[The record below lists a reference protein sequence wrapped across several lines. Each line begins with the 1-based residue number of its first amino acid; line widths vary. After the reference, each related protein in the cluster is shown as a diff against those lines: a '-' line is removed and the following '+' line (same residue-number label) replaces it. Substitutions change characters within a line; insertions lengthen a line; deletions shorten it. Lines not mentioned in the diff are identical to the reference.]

1 MLALWLASGV
11 ISGAA
16 EAPVA
21 ARRFGGS
28 APVRIPAVHVEEV
41 EHEPLALEIVQKTLA
56 ATKKASEAPVVEQP
70 ATAEAKPDLGS
81 LFGVPPAP
89 EAVIETAT
97 PPEAPVKAVP
107 TAEVLDA
114 VYGQGHEIE
123 FLLLLAA

>member
-16 EAPVA
+16 EAPVM

-28 APVRIPAVHVEEV
+28 VPVRMSTVHVEEV
-41 EHEPLALEIVQKTLA
+41 EHEPLALEVVQKTLA
-56 ATKKASEAPVVEQP
+56 ATKKAIEAPAVEQP
-70 ATAEAKPDLGS
+70 ATAGAKPDLGA
-81 LFGVPPAP
+81 LFGVSPTPQ
-89 EAVIETAT
+89 IT

-107 TAEVLDA
+107 TTEVMDA

>member
-28 APVRIPAVHVEEV
+28 APVRMPAVHVEEV
-41 EHEPLALEIVQKTLA
+41 EHEPLALEIVQNALA
-56 ATKKASEAPVVEQP
+56 ATKKVSEAPAVEQP
-70 ATAEAKPDLGS
+70 TTAEAKPDLGA
-81 LFGVPPAP
+81 LFGVSPAT
-89 EAVIETAT
+89 AVVIETAT